1 MFTGTWYLRITERT
15 FELMSLHLLRAYRVS
30 AYRTAGLDLRI
41 GRRSVELD
49 GLLAGMGARQAVLIT
64 ACNPH
69 SRRMPPGW
77 NERMMARLHATLS
90 RRTAYPAESGTGAW
104 IEAQFFAACPEAW
117 AARIARRFRQSALVA
132 LRPGRAPRLLALT

>member
-1 MFTGTWYLRITERT
+1 
-15 FELMSLHLLRAYRVS
+15 MSPHLLRAYHVS
-30 AYRTAGLDLRI
+30 AYRAAGLSLRI

-77 NERMMARLHATLS
+77 NARMMSRLHAVLS
-90 RRTAYPAESGTGAW
+90 RRTAYPAESGAGVW
-104 IEAQFFAACPEAW
+104 QEAQFLAACPEAW
-117 AARIARRFRQSALVA
+117 AACVGRRFGQSALVA
-132 LRPGRAPRLLALT
+132 LRPGRAPRLMALT